1 MPCEAESDSAVG
13 IDVVT
18 EGCESYES
26 SLWNDWSKITPMPCE
41 ALHDSAVG
49 IDVVTEGWEI
59 GHHQDE
65 DWDCYGYV
73 GGVPWLS
80 KINKPLPDLQ
90 SIVQEVEESA
100 RAAEMQE
107 ECQKFFRSGIGFL
120 LRGRWRGHPPEAAL
134 V

>member
-1 MPCEAESDSAVG
+1 MPCEAESDSG

-49 IDVVTEGWEI
+49 IDVVTEGWENY
-59 GHHQDE
+59 E
-65 DWDCYGYV
+65 YKYRKDW
-73 GGVPWLS
+73 S
-80 KINKPLPDLQ
+80 KITKPLPDLQ

-107 ECQKFFRSGIGFL
+107 ECQKFFRSIGFL
-120 LRGRWRGHPPEAAL
+120 LHGRWRGHPPEAAEEGGS
-134 V
+134 